1 MREMMVRKQIYLP
14 RKQNLMLKRLAKQ
27 RGVSEAEVLRQA
39 LEHEAKE
46 ISYQSHADV
55 DGWKKIQQFVKERK
69 ATYTGKGKPVDWDR
83 ENLYEGRGAPKP
95 GMEK

>member
-1 MREMMVRKQIYLP
+1 MREVMVRKQIYLP
-14 RKQNLMLKRLAKQ
+14 RKQNLILKRLAKQ

-46 ISYQSHADV
+46 ISYQVRTDL

-69 ATYTGKGKPVDWDR
+69 AAYAGKGNPVEWDR
-83 ENLYEGRGAPKP
+83 EDLYEGRGAPKS
-95 GMEK
+95 GLEK